1 MLAQVFLLPR
11 TFFTPCCLVLFR
23 VQTSFKSSPW
33 LLLLAWGPLPHPG
46 GPSLPGPHHPGDSGA
61 QMESRAQRWAAGGT
75 GDQGVCVQAGD
86 GAGVRRGAWTRS
98 LFYRLHVLHAEL

>member
-1 MLAQVFLLPR
+1 
-11 TFFTPCCLVLFR
+11 
-23 VQTSFKSSPW
+23 
-33 LLLLAWGPLPHPG
+33 
-46 GPSLPGPHHPGDSGA
+46 
-61 QMESRAQRWAAGGT
+61 MESRAQRWAAGGT